1 MHEQLIFKINNEVN
15 QIEKLLA
22 THELLIKLC
31 KAKTPDSTEIAAVGT
46 ILHSFYN
53 GIEKIFLFIA
63 KDFDKEVPSGEKWH
77 RNLIMQLNKK
87 TESRNE
93 ILDEKV
99 KNIVLNYL
107 GFRHYFR
114 HSYDFQLDWDLVKD
128 NFLLLSTNWAE
139 IKQSIQNFL
148 NSIK

>member
-1 MHEQLIFKINNEVN
+1 MHEQLIFKINNEIN

-31 KAKTPDSTEIAAVGT
+31 KAKIPDSTEIAAVGT

-63 KDFDKEVPSGEKWH
+63 KDFDKEIPSCEKWH

-128 NFLLLSTNWAE
+128 NFLLLGTNWAE